1 MIVIYELLPEG
12 LAIGKRPLRGKV
24 GVGRALGMMGNKPVA
39 RKRARLGGR
48 SFGGVLP
55 TALGSGIMNAKS
67 REIRRVRRTELRG

>member
-48 SFGGVLP
+48 SFGGVLS
-55 TALGSGIMNAKS
+55 TALGSGIMDAKS